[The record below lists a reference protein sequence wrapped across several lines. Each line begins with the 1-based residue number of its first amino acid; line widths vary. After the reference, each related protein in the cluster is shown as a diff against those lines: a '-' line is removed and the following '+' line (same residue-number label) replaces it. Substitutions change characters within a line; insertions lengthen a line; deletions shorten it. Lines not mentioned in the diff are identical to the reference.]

1 MTRQQFRLL
10 VIANQLLLFAGYV
23 VRDLTDVYLPPEL
36 QQYFVTS
43 GSVMDGMEAGV
54 FFSEQNVYVLWVI
67 IDIVGLVGA
76 VGLCLGR
83 RWGRTFYLTCYVA
96 TLFAG
101 LLTPFYVSSS
111 WPSFLFLLYGTTE
124 GMILALAYF
133 SHLRR
138 MFERDEREEEEEE
151 EEEENASGRSRRLG
165 LNLPPAFNRATF
177 KRPTHGFNLSP

>member
-1 MTRQQFRLL
+1 MSRQQFRLL

-36 QQYFVTS
+36 QEYLFT
-43 GSVMDGMEAGV
+43 GRSVMDGAEAGD
-54 FFSEQNVYVLWVI
+54 FFSEQNVYALWVV
-67 IDIVGLVGA
+67 IDIVGIAGA

-83 RWGRTFYLTCYVA
+83 RWGRTFYLACYVS

-101 LLTPFYVSSS
+101 LLTPFHVSSR
-111 WPSFLFLLYGTTE
+111 WPGFIFLLYGTTE

-138 MFERDEREEEEEE
+138 MFRRDEREEEDGEAAEEE
-151 EEEENASGRSRRLG
+151 AADS
-165 LNLPPAFNRATF
+165 A
-177 KRPTHGFNLSP
+177 